1 MEKFFYTQ
9 KLRNLILIFLNCITY
24 KETFHTNWTTLVI
37 RKWTKVRT
45 QLTIRF
51 RNDGIIIFVSHPSDH
66 LWNKFTKDP
75 PRQSLIINHC
85 PIKPLKITNAFKTHW
100 SIHTEQK
107 RRKKKKKEVEQKS
120 HLGLG
125 EVKGG
130 REFGPLRNAEVLP
143 FRELL
148 LEREQLLRGERRPRL
163 PVRLVFPQVALDLGR
178 LPVLCNR
185 KATGGWSHDAV
196 IVTVLASHSLNEG
209 GGEGKG
215 KGTLFR
221 GLRTNRGETPPTATS
236 VFLRDAAQFQRKAKL
251 FRDRFI
257 IFPRR
262 RRKLGPHLAL
272 FCAPTARSPTPSP
285 TLVFIRYIAL
295 PFEAKGMYNRDNRY
309 QFSRIIRHDR
319 FGSIMD
325 RRGNCVIAEIYQ
337 PTYLARGFFFS
348 FWRLVE
354 GGFRSITRRLIG

>member
-1 MEKFFYTQ
+1 MVKGVLGFRFGLCF
-9 KLRNLILIFLNCITY
+9 LRLHLILAGSPFSATE
-24 KETFHTNWTTLVI
+24 KQQEDDHTTRSSSPSWPSTA
-37 RKWTKVRT
+37 
-45 QLTIRF
+45 LT
-51 RNDGIIIFVSHPSDH
+51 
-66 LWNKFTKDP
+66 
-75 PRQSLIINHC
+75 
-85 PIKPLKITNAFKTHW
+85 
-100 SIHTEQK
+100 
-107 RRKKKKKEVEQKS
+107 
-120 HLGLG
+120 
-125 EVKGG
+125 
-130 REFGPLRNAEVLP
+130 
-143 FRELL
+143 
-148 LEREQLLRGERRPRL
+148 RGE
-163 PVRLVFPQVALDLGR
+163 
-178 LPVLCNR
+178 
-185 KATGGWSHDAV
+185 
-196 IVTVLASHSLNEG
+196 
-209 GGEGKG
+209 
-215 KGTLFR
+215 GTLFR

-309 QFSRIIRHDR
+309 PFSRIIRHDR

-348 FWRLVE
+348 F
-354 GGFRSITRRLIG
+354 